1 VQQADGRINLAGLH
15 DWFCGEHGYAG
26 SLTSVQRYRGRICP
40 APKVRAH
47 RRIETPPG
55 AQARVDWVEF
65 PGVTLGREAVF
76 FRRLHR
82 HAVMEPKARGGL
94 WSAPEGWTDWLRDF
108 DRDGVLV
115 RRTP

>member
-1 VQQADGRINLAGLH
+1 VQQADGRINLERVH
-15 DWFCGEHGYAG
+15 DWLCSEHGYTG

-40 APKVRAH
+40 ETKVRAH

-55 AQARVDWVEF
+55 AQARVDGVEC
-65 PGVTLGREAVF
+65 PGVTLGRETVF
-76 FRRLHR
+76 FVAFIVTLSWNRKP
-82 HAVMEPKARGGL
+82 AVVCGVP
-94 WSAPEGWTDWLRDF
+94 PEGCTDWLRDF